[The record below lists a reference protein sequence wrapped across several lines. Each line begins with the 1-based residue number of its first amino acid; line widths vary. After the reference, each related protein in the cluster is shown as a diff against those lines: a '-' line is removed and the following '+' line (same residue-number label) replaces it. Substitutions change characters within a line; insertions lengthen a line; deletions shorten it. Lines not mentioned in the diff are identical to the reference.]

1 MTVYIVDIEA
11 VDTRYTAQW
20 KKHLPL
26 QLRNRTDDVVVI
38 SGGDTPQATTPGAFL
53 NFGGTNVYKSKQLEQ
68 IGEMFCNGNIV
79 DGDYFLYTDAWNP
92 TVIQLRYMAELLG
105 VQITI
110 GGMWHA
116 GSYDPQDFLG
126 RLIGDKAWVR
136 NAEKSMFY
144 CYDHNYFAT
153 EFHINM
159 FAENLLKYNGMFG
172 LTPAETLL
180 DANENIQLTGWP
192 MEYLQ
197 ETLVPYKN
205 MEKKD
210 TVVFPHRI
218 APEKQVEIFRDLAK
232 ELPEY
237 EFIVCQEKHLTKN
250 EYHNILGE
258 AKIVF
263 SANLQETLG
272 ISAYEGALTGAIPMV
287 PDRLSYTEMYDED
300 FKYPSEW
307 TESFDSYTKHKSK
320 LIEKLKNY
328 MQNHKNYHN
337 QLNTESA
344 KLTQKFFSG
353 NNMYDTITKSDTPL

>member
-1 MTVYIVDIEA
+1 
-11 VDTRYTAQW
+11 
-20 KKHLPL
+20 
-26 QLRNRTDDVVVI
+26 
-38 SGGDTPQATTPGAFL
+38 
-53 NFGGTNVYKSKQLEQ
+53 
-68 IGEMFCNGNIV
+68 
-79 DGDYFLYTDAWNP
+79 
-92 TVIQLRYMAELLG
+92 
-105 VQITI
+105 
-110 GGMWHA
+110 
-116 GSYDPQDFLG
+116 
-126 RLIGDKAWVR
+126 
-136 NAEKSMFY
+136 
-144 CYDHNYFAT
+144 
-153 EFHINM
+153 M
-159 FAENLLKYNGMFG
+159 FAGNLLKYKGMFG

-180 DANENIQLTGWP
+180 DANDNIQLTGWP

-210 TVVFPHRI
+210 TIVFPHRI
-218 APEKQVEIFRDLAK
+218 APEKQVDIFKDLAK

-237 EFIVCQEKHLTKN
+237 EFIVCQEKQLTKN

-307 TESFDSYTKHKSK
+307 TESFESYAKHKSK

-353 NNMYDTITKSDTPL
+353 NNMYDSITKSDTPL

>member
-1 MTVYIVDIEA
+1 
-11 VDTRYTAQW
+11 
-20 KKHLPL
+20 
-26 QLRNRTDDVVVI
+26 
-38 SGGDTPQATTPGAFL
+38 
-53 NFGGTNVYKSKQLEQ
+53 
-68 IGEMFCNGNIV
+68 
-79 DGDYFLYTDAWNP
+79 
-92 TVIQLRYMAELLG
+92 
-105 VQITI
+105 
-110 GGMWHA
+110 
-116 GSYDPQDFLG
+116 
-126 RLIGDKAWVR
+126 
-136 NAEKSMFY
+136 
-144 CYDHNYFAT
+144 
-153 EFHINM
+153 M

-180 DANENIQLTGWP
+180 DANDNIQLTGWP

-210 TVVFPHRI
+210 TIVFPHRI
-218 APEKQVEIFRDLAK
+218 APEKQVDIFKDLAK

-237 EFIVCQEKHLTKN
+237 EFIVCQEKQLTKN

-258 AKIVF
+258 AKVVF

-307 TESFDSYTKHKSK
+307 TESFESYTKHKSK

-328 MQNHKNYHN
+328 MQNYKNYHN

-353 NNMYDTITKSDTPL
+353 NNMYDAITRSDTPL

>member
-1 MTVYIVDIEA
+1 MTVYIIDIEA

-26 QLRNRTDDVVVI
+26 QLRNRADDVVVI

-232 ELPEY
+232 ELPQY

-258 AKIVF
+258 AKVVF

-272 ISAYEGALTGAIPMV
+272 ISAYEGALVNAIPMV
-287 PDRLSYTEMYDED
+287 PDRLSYTEMYDDD